1 MLNHHRDTAPSA
13 FETAALPPLLY
24 SRITAWIVAVLGGL
38 IVGVWLFGTPPGLLG
53 KADAVGYAVCHRI
66 AVRSFHVHDRPL
78 PLCARC
84 TGTYLGVITGLLTF
98 AAQGRLRAGRLP
110 RIRILLALLVGVAA
124 YGIDGLN
131 SYLSLFDA
139 YTPIYQPTNTLR
151 LITGYAFGLAMIA
164 VVVPVFNMM
173 VWREPQPAAPLRSMK
188 ELATLVAFSALVI
201 AAVLIQVPALLIAF
215 GLISAAGVLVMFCV
229 VGCAL
234 FLTLTGHENSA
245 ARWRDLVIPALA
257 GLVFAVSVI
266 GAIDAVRYLFTGTW
280 NGFTLPG

>member
-1 MLNHHRDTAPSA
+1 MLNHHRDTATSA
-13 FETAALPPLLY
+13 FETAALPPLRY
-24 SRITAWIVAVLGGL
+24 SRITAWIIAVLGGL
-38 IVGVWLFGTPPGLLG
+38 IVGVWLFSTPPGLLG
-53 KADAVGYAVCHRI
+53 KADAIGYAVCHRI

-84 TGTYLGVITGLLTF
+84 TGTYLGVITGLLAF

-110 RIRILLALLVGVAA
+110 RIRILALLAVGVMA
-124 YGIDGLN
+124 YGVDGLN
-131 SYLSLFDA
+131 SYLSLFEA

-151 LITGYAFGLAMIA
+151 LITGYAFGLAMIT
-164 VVVPVFNMM
+164 VVAPVFNMM
-173 VWREPQPAAPLRSMK
+173 VWRAPQPAAPLRSVK
-188 ELATLVAFSALVI
+188 ELAALVAVSALVI

-215 GLISAAGVLVMFCV
+215 GLISAAGVLVMFGV
-229 VGCAL
+229 VGSAL

-245 ARWRDLVIPALA
+245 TRWADLVVPVLA